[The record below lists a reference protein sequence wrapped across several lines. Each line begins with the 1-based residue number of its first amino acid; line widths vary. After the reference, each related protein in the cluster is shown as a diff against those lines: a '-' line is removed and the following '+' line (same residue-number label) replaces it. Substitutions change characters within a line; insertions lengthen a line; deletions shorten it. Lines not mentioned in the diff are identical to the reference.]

1 MMNIDEIIAGIRKA
15 LYGRE
20 VREYIASAIQWVK
33 DWVTEQVEQMKNW
46 IEWAKHYALDAQ
58 RSATA
63 SAKSAAESKESA
75 SQSAAS
81 AASSK
86 ASADASAASAAESKA
101 SAAAS
106 AKSAKNSKLSEES
119 SKLYSE
125 RSRDIVNDF
134 QNDYK
139 GGYYKTFNLVAYR
152 NKWGTLPQAQG
163 IFTYYC
169 DIPVEDLTERF
180 TPFAAMTLESYASAT
195 AAGVACTV
203 ESRKGCLRLFSRRI
217 PDADLDIILTLF
229 GVGTLNYFLAVPTAD
244 WAPLR
249 PTIGPNQYYCDVA
262 VKNCTSDMI
271 PLGMTDLVNWEEA
284 ENAGMA
290 SVLSTGDGYVRFYA
304 VRRPEANIHAN
315 VILLKREEPVNRP
328 ATKTELGLVIV
339 GDGLDVT
346 SAGSVSTREA
356 TDAEFKTAMDA
367 AFEGVEGWQM

>member
-1 MMNIDEIIAGIRKA
+1 M
-15 LYGRE
+15 
-20 VREYIASAIQWVK
+20 
-33 DWVTEQVEQMKNW
+33 
-46 IEWAKHYALDAQ
+46 
-58 RSATA
+58 
-63 SAKSAAESKESA
+63 
-75 SQSAAS
+75 
-81 AASSK
+81 
-86 ASADASAASAAESKA
+86 
-101 SAAAS
+101 
-106 AKSAKNSKLSEES
+106 
-119 SKLYSE
+119 
-125 RSRDIVNDF
+125 
-134 QNDYK
+134 
-139 GGYYKTFNLVAYR
+139 AYR

-195 AAGVACTV
+195 AAGVACSV

-244 WAPLR
+244 WTPLR

-304 VRRPEANIHAN
+304 VRRPEANIHVN

-328 ATKTELGLVIV
+328 ATKTELGLVMV

>member
-1 MMNIDEIIAGIRKA
+1 MMSFDEIIEGIRKA

-20 VREYIASAIQWVK
+20 VREYFAYAIQWVR

-46 IEWAKHYALDAQ
+46 LEWAKHYAQDAQ
-58 RSATA
+58 RSAT
-63 SAKSAAESKESA
+63 
-75 SQSAAS
+75 
-81 AASSK
+81 
-86 ASADASAASAAESKA
+86 
-101 SAAAS
+101 AS

-195 AAGVACTV
+195 AAGVACSV

-244 WAPLR
+244 WTPLR

-304 VRRPEANIHAN
+304 VRRPEANIHVN

-328 ATKTELGLVIV
+328 ATKTELGLVMI
-339 GDGLDVT
+339 GDGMDVT
-346 SAGSVSTREA
+346 AAGRISTRGA
-356 TDAEFKTAMDA
+356 TNEEFRTAMQDA
-367 AFEGVEGWQM
+367 FGEVDGWRM

>member
-20 VREYIASAIQWVK
+20 VREYIASAILWVK
-33 DWVTEQVEQMKNW
+33 VWVTEQVEEMKKW
-46 IEWAKHYALDAQ
+46 IEWAKNYALEAKK
-58 RSATA
+58 SADA

-75 SQSAAS
+75 EASAAS

-86 ASADASAASAAESKA
+86 ASADASAKSAAESKA
-101 SAAAS
+101 SADAS
-106 AKSAKNSKLSEES
+106 AKSAKSAKLSEES
-119 SKLYSE
+119 SKIYSDKA
-125 RSRDIVNDF
+125 RDIANDF

-152 NKWGTLPQAQG
+152 NQWAKLDQPQG
-163 IFTYYC
+163 IFGYYC

-180 TPFAAMTLESYASAT
+180 TPFAAMSLESYASAT
-195 AAGVACTV
+195 AAGVACCV
-203 ESRKGCLRLFSRRI
+203 ESRKECLRLFSRRI

-229 GVGTLNYFLAVPTAD
+229 GVGTLNYFLAVPMTD
-244 WAPLR
+244 WVQMKQ
-249 PTIGPNQYYCDVA
+249 TIGPNQYYCDVP
-262 VKNCTSDMI
+262 VENCTSDMI

-290 SVLSTGDGYVRFYA
+290 SVLSTGDGFVRFYA
-304 VRRPEANIHAN
+304 VRRPEANIHVN

-328 ATKTELGLVIV
+328 ATKTELGLVMV

-356 TDAEFKTAMDA
+356 SDAEFKAAMDE